1 MGSTSITKLL
11 GHLGVTLMCLMGGFT
26 YRKGYM
32 VEKIILVMKLLAIL
46 QCPARHARVEDHK
59 SET

>member
-1 MGSTSITKLL
+1 
-11 GHLGVTLMCLMGGFT
+11 MCLIGGFT

-32 VEKIILVMKLLAIL
+32 VEKMILVMKLLAIL
-46 QCPARHARVEDHK
+46 QFPARRGTRVRARVEDHK

>member
-1 MGSTSITKLL
+1 
-11 GHLGVTLMCLMGGFT
+11 MGGFT
-26 YRKGYM
+26 YIKGYM

-46 QCPARHARVEDHK
+46 QCPARRTRARARVEDHK